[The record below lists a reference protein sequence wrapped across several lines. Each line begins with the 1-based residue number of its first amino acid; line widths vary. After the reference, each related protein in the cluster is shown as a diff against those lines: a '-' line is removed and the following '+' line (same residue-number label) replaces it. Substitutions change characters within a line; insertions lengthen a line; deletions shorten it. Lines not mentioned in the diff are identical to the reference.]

1 MPPSTSIAID
11 QRVKELIAEIAE
23 LKEKCS
29 TVDALKAEVMLM
41 RKIFSQLN
49 PLFTISQVKKFK
61 VHLPCFL

>member
-1 MPPSTSIAID
+1 MPLSTSIAID

-29 TVDALKAEVMLM
+29 TVDALKAEAMLM
-41 RKIFSQLN
+41 RKMFSQLN